1 MEKIKQI
8 IWDWN
13 GTLLDDVAM
22 CVGVMNQLMEKY
34 SLPTISISRYKEI
47 FDFPVKAYYK
57 RLGFDFGR
65 YSFEKVGLEFMEA
78 YFRELENTPLFDS
91 VNTTLREI
99 KSLGLNQMVLSAM
112 EHQALEKS
120 LSAKGI
126 RSYFSKVQGI
136 DNHLAHGKSDW
147 AKSLLESSD
156 YQCSETLFVG
166 DTIHD
171 LEVANSLGCSCTLI
185 SKGHFSKERLL
196 QKHNLVFDSLDE
208 FLFYLKEID
217 KKY

>member
-22 CVGVMNQLMEKY
+22 CVGVMNKLMEKY
-34 SLPTISISRYKEI
+34 SLPTISIGRYKEI

-65 YSFEKVGLEFMEA
+65 YSFEEVGLEFMEA
-78 YFRELENTPLFDS
+78 YFQELEQTPLFAS
-91 VNTTLREI
+91 VNKTLREI
-99 KSLGLNQMVLSAM
+99 ESLGLNQMVLSAM

-120 LSAKGI
+120 LSDKGI

-147 AKSLLESSD
+147 AKSLLEFSD
-156 YQCSETLFVG
+156 FLSSETLFVG

-171 LEVANSLGCSCTLI
+171 LDVANSLDCSCVLI
-185 SKGHFSKERLL
+185 SNGHFSKRRLL
-196 QKHNLVFDSLDE
+196 QKHNLVFDSLDD
-208 FLFYLKEID
+208 FLSYLKD
-217 KKY
+217 NTMKY